1 MSYTTGERVTS
12 LYLDKKI
19 AKFGDSV
26 YQFRNITGFKVSE
39 VKKIKISNVLPNKY
53 LLVIY
58 AVGFVLVNI
67 ANIGAAKILGMGL
80 LLLAVSGLIAN
91 SLDLQT
97 EPKEYKL
104 EMSFNSG
111 EKKEFIINDTDFK
124 EDVVLALYKFM
135 ESSNEEAYFTI
146 NFHNQSIDQSLKY
159 EDRSTSVI
167 APGGHLVSD
176 STVVG
181 NLSSVAKDIS
191 VTIPKR

>member
-1 MSYTTGERVTS
+1 MTYTTGERVTS

-19 AKFGDSV
+19 ARFGDSV

-39 VKKIKISNVLPNKY
+39 VKKIKISNVLPNKF

-58 AVGFVLVNI
+58 GVGFVLVNI
-67 ANIGAAKILGMGL
+67 ANIRVAKIVGIGL

-91 SLDLQT
+91 CLDLQT

-111 EKKEFIINDTDFK
+111 EKREFIIKDTDFK

-135 ESSNEEAYFTI
+135 ESSNEEASFTI

-159 EDRSTSVI
+159 EDRSTSFAAAV
-167 APGGHLVSD
+167 GGS
-176 STVVG
+176 VVLGSVEG
-181 NLSSVAKDIS
+181 NLSSSVNGNIS
-191 VTIPKR
+191 KG